1 MKNNIKQILIILDQ
15 SIVSLGNFLIT
26 LMLIKFLGL
35 REFGIFSFFWIF
47 LLLIQSTQLAFI
59 ISPMLSNIP
68 KQSDSNIKYFY
79 GSVFLQQIFLC
90 LVMFFFVL
98 IFLKYFFSIF
108 FSYDIKNLYLPFSL
122 IILSSQLFQFC
133 RRLLISLGN
142 IILLII
148 VDFVVYFILIISI
161 YIFKQYYYLNVEVI
175 FWQFFIIFF
184 IGSLLLYKTI
194 FYLNF
199 SIVNFFLSIKD
210 NWKIGKWLLLTS
222 LAQWF
227 SGNLWVI
234 NAGIILGPYYL
245 GVIRACQT
253 IIGILNPILQSF
265 ENIFPHDVSKILK
278 EKNKYHM
285 NKYLNKNIIKVFS
298 ILLIIS
304 LAIILFS
311 KQILLTFY
319 GSEISNYNY
328 LLSYLVLVFPFI
340 SLQVFPQYGLRSISK
355 TFPIFLSYLTS
366 SAFTI
371 LTSSYLI
378 NEFGLNGFIC
388 GVYLSSLLTLLV
400 TYCSF
405 YYYLKKY

>member
-1 MKNNIKQILIILDQ
+1 M
-15 SIVSLGNFLIT
+15 
-26 LMLIKFLGL
+26 
-35 REFGIFSFFWIF
+35 
-47 LLLIQSTQLAFI
+47 
-59 ISPMLSNIP
+59 
-68 KQSDSNIKYFY
+68 
-79 GSVFLQQIFLC
+79 
-90 LVMFFFVL
+90 
-98 IFLKYFFSIF
+98 
-108 FSYDIKNLYLPFSL
+108 
-122 IILSSQLFQFC
+122 
-133 RRLLISLGN
+133 
-142 IILLII
+142 
-148 VDFVVYFILIISI
+148 
-161 YIFKQYYYLNVEVI
+161 
-175 FWQFFIIFF
+175 
-184 IGSLLLYKTI
+184 
-194 FYLNF
+194 
-199 SIVNFFLSIKD
+199 
-210 NWKIGKWLLLTS
+210 
-222 LAQWF
+222 AQWF

-304 LAIILFS
+304 LTIILFS